1 MFPGVKKK
9 KILWLITV
17 FCDCGHYVLYMSEV
31 TTD

>member
-1 MFPGVKKK
+1 MFPGVKK